1 MSTKSAD
8 YYLNGAI
15 VLVDKPFGRTSF
27 EIVKRIRGILKKKYA
42 LDKIKVGHA
51 GTLDP
56 LAAGLL
62 VICTGKATKEIDQ
75 YLNDSKVYI
84 GEGKLGYTTPSFD
97 LETDEMPTHVPLPG
111 SISVIREYAKGF
123 LGTVLQSPPIYSAVK
138 IDGKRAYE
146 LARTGIQKK
155 LEPRKIEI
163 FKFDIIDYRPPYF
176 TFEVYC
182 SKGTYIRSLVHD
194 LGQNLGCG
202 AYLSKLKRVKS
213 GNFSIADAISFE
225 QLESIL

>member
-1 MSTKSAD
+1 MVSKSPD
-8 YYLNGAI
+8 YYLNGAV
-15 VLVDKPFGRTSF
+15 VLVDKPFGFTSF

-56 LAAGLL
+56 LASGLL

-84 GEGKLGYTTPSFD
+84 GEGKFGYTTPSYD
-97 LETDEMPTHVPLPG
+97 LETDETPTDAPLPD
-111 SISVIREYAKGF
+111 SLSVVREFAKGF
-123 LGTVLQSPPIYSAVK
+123 LGTVLQSPPLYSAIK
-138 IDGKRAYE
+138 IGGKRAYE
-146 LARTGIQKK
+146 LARTGIQKR

-163 FKFDIIDYRPPYF
+163 FKFDIINYKPPYF

-213 GNFSIADAISFE
+213 GNFSLSDAISYD
-225 QLESIL
+225 QLESLL